1 MRFTSLDFQCQT
13 PRRPHYWQAV
23 AAGISALGALG
34 SQAMANK
41 AYGVGRGRSFNDMLY
56 DVNMTRAQWA
66 HDEYMANTAHQR
78 EVADLRSAGLNPILS
93 ATGGNGAPATSSGV
107 VQSNSASAT
116 VTARQQAKAQQLQA
130 GLQVFS
136 DLLQA
141 QLKDKELSIAGKN
154 ADTNLMNAVTQSKQ
168 VDSNSALQ
176 NSQIANLAYQNSNLT
191 AQEKLNLAK
200 AQEASA
206 HINFMNMQGN
216 SLAYQNSLNSALAQ
230 QASSQAK
237 LNDVNS
243 WQIGRYGTAP
253 YVRSLGGMVEGS
265 LGALGSYGSSL
276 LDGIKSVLDTS
287 NSAKSGSK
295 ITNQFSRSY
304 MR

>member
-1 MRFTSLDFQCQT
+1 MSFFNGF
-13 PRRPHYWQAV
+13 
-23 AAGISALGALG
+23 AGAALGALG
-34 SQAMANK
+34 SVIGSGALSGKTNS
-41 AYGVGRGRSFNDMLY
+41 RSYNDMLF
-56 DVNMTRAQWA
+56 DVNMTNAQWK

-78 EVADLRSAGLNPILS
+78 EVADLRSSGLNPILS
-93 ATGGNGAPATSSGV
+93 ATGGNGAPATSSSV
-107 VQSNSASAT
+107 VQSNSASAA
-116 VTARQQAKAQQLQA
+116 VSARQQARNQQLQA
-130 GLQVFS
+130 GLQVFA
-136 DLLQA
+136 DVLNA
-141 QLKDKELSIAGKN
+141 KLKDKELSIASKN
-154 ADTNLMNAVTQSKQ
+154 ADTNLMNAVTQSRQ
-168 VDSNSALQ
+168 VDSNTALQ
-176 NSQIANLAYQNSNLT
+176 NSQIANYVYQNRNLT
-191 AQEKLNLAK
+191 AQEKLNLSK
-200 AQEASA
+200 AQEANA
-206 HINFMNMQGN
+206 HINFMNLQGN

-265 LGALGSYGSSL
+265 LGVLGSYASSL